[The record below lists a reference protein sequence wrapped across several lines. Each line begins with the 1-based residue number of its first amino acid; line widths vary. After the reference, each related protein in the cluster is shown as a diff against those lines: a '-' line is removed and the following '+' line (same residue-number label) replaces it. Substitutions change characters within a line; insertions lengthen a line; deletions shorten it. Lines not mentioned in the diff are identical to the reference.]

1 MDRFAIAVGL
11 AVVLGSGSACSKKT
25 RERPPPPQPLVPW
38 RCNEKGASSIEIANL
53 RRRETGKPPRLWEY
67 LLDLRVRIGNG
78 DKRWLLVD
86 QTYFPEHVREIS
98 RDEEALPE
106 WITSWSHDSSPGP
119 RADPQIDWTFSG
131 DGESITARWLPR
143 GGELMVNN
151 VHAFRTK
158 DDDRRLPV
166 LLMSIIVDHMD
177 AIDWVAAGKT
187 GNSRSVREEDA
198 VSTFPTVQCVDWLE
212 LGPAEDP

>member
-1 MDRFAIAVGL
+1 MDRFAIAVVL
-11 AVVLGSGSACSKKT
+11 AAVLGSGSSCKKT
-25 RERPPPPQPLVPW
+25 RERFPPPQPLVPW
-38 RCNEKGASSIEIANL
+38 RCNETGAPSVEIANL

-67 LLDLRVRIGNG
+67 LLDLRVRNG
-78 DKRWLLVD
+78 ERRWLLVD
-86 QTYFPEHVREIS
+86 QTYFPEHVHEIS
-98 RDEEALPE
+98 KDEEDLPE
-106 WITSWSHDSSPGP
+106 WVTSWSHDSSPGP

-131 DGESITARWLPR
+131 DGADVHARWLPR

-166 LLMSIIVDHMD
+166 LLMNIIVDHMD
-177 AIDWVAAGKT
+177 AIDWIAAGKA

-198 VSTFPTVQCVDWLE
+198 VATFTTVQCVDWLD
-212 LGPAEDP
+212 LRPAD